1 MVILPR
7 DASGGIEP
15 LLEILKSSLWLRQW
29 VRRTTNPLLRLRP
42 GLDRVVLWKKAEAF
56 GGRCGSAPRAALA
69 LCLMFAKEA
78 NGWPN
83 ALPLIPI

>member
-29 VRRTTNPLLRLRP
+29 VRRTTHPLLRNP
-42 GLDRVVLWKKAEAF
+42 S
-56 GGRCGSAPRAALA
+56 SARA
-69 LCLMFAKEA
+69 
-78 NGWPN
+78 
-83 ALPLIPI
+83 